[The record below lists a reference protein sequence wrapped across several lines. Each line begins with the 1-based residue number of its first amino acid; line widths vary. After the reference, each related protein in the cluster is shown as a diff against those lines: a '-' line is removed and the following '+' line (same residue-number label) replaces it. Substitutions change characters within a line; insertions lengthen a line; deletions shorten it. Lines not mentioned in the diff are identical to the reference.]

1 MEVPLDLRFSRWEV
15 LATDEG
21 LRTSCGLLLTK
32 ICPITQTRRLDEI
45 VEPLARF
52 HRWARKAVPA
62 RSCSLRRIGD
72 CLSVEVDD
80 AEAHAGSDAS
90 VRGRMRFH
98 HSTIAAGSVV
108 ASWSPCPPLS
118 AGTRPARVSKARP
131 ELTGVS
137 IEDREGTQRTSRKR
151 RSNQRAL
158 LTVSQIIHAVMVRIP
173 QRPHPP
179 PIWIR

>member
-21 LRTSCGLLLTK
+21 LRTSCGLLLTQ
-32 ICPITQTRRLDEI
+32 ICTITETRRLDEI

-62 RSCSLRRIGD
+62 RSCSLHRIGD

-80 AEAHAGSDAS
+80 AEAHAGSDALFAEECAS
-90 VRGRMRFH
+90 H

-118 AGTRPARVSKARP
+118 AG
-131 ELTGVS
+131 LG
-137 IEDREGTQRTSRKR
+137 QRG
-151 RSNQRAL
+151 
-158 LTVSQIIHAVMVRIP
+158 
-173 QRPHPP
+173 
-179 PIWIR
+179 